1 MKILVIN
8 GPNLDMLGKREPE
21 IYGALTLD
29 QLNGQVALLAKELSV
44 EVVFVQSNNEGE
56 IIDAIHSVADSFDG
70 CIINAAA
77 YTHYSVAL
85 RDAIAAV
92 DKPFVEVHISNV
104 HKREEFRHRSMIS
117 AVCQGVI
124 CGFGADSYKLALR
137 ALAGT
142 F

>member
-29 QLNGQVALLAKELSV
+29 QLNGQVATLASELEV
-44 EVVFVQSNNEGE
+44 EVEFVQSNNEGE
-56 IIDAIHSVADSFDG
+56 IIDAIHSVADEFDG

-137 ALAGT
+137 ALAGS